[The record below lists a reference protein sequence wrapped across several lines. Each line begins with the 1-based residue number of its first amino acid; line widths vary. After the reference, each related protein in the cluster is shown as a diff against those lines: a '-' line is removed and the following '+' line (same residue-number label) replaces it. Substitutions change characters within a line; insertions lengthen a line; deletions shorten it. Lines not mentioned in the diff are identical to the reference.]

1 MSLALGFCNS
11 PNMYTY
17 NIHALGADK
26 HPESEF
32 KDDAEKRDFARNKVH
47 FSEFFILSSI
57 GYQRLERLHKNKICR
72 C

>member
-47 FSEFFILSSI
+47 FSKFFIIHIIIHWLSKT
-57 GYQRLERLHKNKICR
+57 GNVALK
-72 C
+72 

>member
-47 FSEFFILSSI
+47 FSEFFILSSN
-57 GYQRLERLHKNKICR
+57 GYQRLERLY
-72 C
+72 